1 MDTETNL
8 MTTSVDYQAIITNEL
23 GNFVKHRILNY
34 IAVRYTLKMVSE
46 IERELI
52 AEASWFHVVENSM
65 KYKAG
70 KAKFRTWA
78 LKVAVNFAKTELK
91 KLKNDPL
98 HGGRRNVFEEQPD
111 DKDEAADQ
119 AQKTTPNVFPNVSDC
134 IEHLYWKDALGT
146 LKHIVQTYSDRDQS
160 LAEMLIAQKTKEEI
174 MSAMHMSGGNVDV
187 CKCRLL
193 KKMRTDLLRAGYSLA
208 A

>member
-1 MDTETNL
+1 MTTNL
-8 MTTSVDYQAIITNEL
+8 TTTSVDYQAIITNEL
-23 GNFVKHRILNY
+23 GNFVKHRVLNY
-34 IAVRYTLKMVSE
+34 IAVRYSLMMVSE

-52 AEASWFHVVENSM
+52 AETSWFHVVENCM

-70 KAKFRTWA
+70 AAKFRTWA
-78 LKVAVNFAKTELK
+78 FKVAVNFAKTELK
-91 KLKNDPL
+91 KLKNNPL
-98 HGGRRNVFEEQPD
+98 HGGQRNVFEEQPD
-111 DKDEAADQ
+111 DKDDAADQ
-119 AQKTTPNVFPNVSDC
+119 KPKTTLNVFPNVSDC

-160 LAEMLIAQKTKEEI
+160 LAGMLIAQKTKEEI

-193 KKMRTDLLRAGYSLA
+193 KKMRADLLRAGYSLA

>member
-1 MDTETNL
+1 MKMTKNRT
-8 MTTSVDYQAIITNEL
+8 TTSADYQAIITNEL
-23 GNFVKHRILNY
+23 GNFVKHRVLNY
-34 IAVRYTLKMVSE
+34 ITVRYSLEMVSE
-46 IERELI
+46 HERELI
-52 AEASWFHVVENSM
+52 AEESWFHVVENCM

-70 KAKFRTWA
+70 TAKFRTWA

-91 KLKNDPL
+91 KLKNNPL

-119 AQKTTPNVFPNVSDC
+119 TQKTTPNVFPNVSDC

-193 KKMRTDLLRAGYSLA
+193 KKMRADLLRAGYSLA

>member
-1 MDTETNL
+1 METTTNL
-8 MTTSVDYQAIITNEL
+8 TITSVDYQAIITNEL
-23 GNFVKHRILNY
+23 GNFVKHRVLDY
-34 IAVRYTLKMVSE
+34 IAVRYSLKMVSE

-52 AEASWFHVVENSM
+52 AEASWFHVVENCM

-78 LKVAVNFAKTELK
+78 VTVAVNFAKTELR

-98 HGGRRNVFEEQPD
+98 HGLRDVIEEPFGDED
-111 DKDEAADQ
+111 DADDQ
-119 AQKTTPNVFPNVSDC
+119 KRKTTPKVSQNVSDC
-134 IEHLYWKDALGT
+134 IEHLYWKDALGA
-146 LKHIVQTYSDRDQS
+146 LKHIVQTYRDRDQS

-174 MSAMHMSGGNVDV
+174 MSEMHMSGGNVDV

-193 KKMRTDLLRAGYSLA
+193 KKMRADFLRAGYSLA